1 MRKRILIFIVI
12 LIPFLTNAQELFR
25 SGRFL
30 HHSTG
35 GRIWGPNGSQTSIPL
50 QMGIYNS
57 SHGYT
62 GPNAVTMNRQWYPG
76 GDNEW
81 EYWHRIFDNEAPE
94 DITPILNSNKIV
106 VIKSCYPSSEMVGW
120 GQPSDTLTPTLKTN
134 YNYKWHWRS
143 IVNVMSQRPQNFFVI
158 WTNAPHVAGNTNS
171 NAAGLAKQFCEWAK
185 DTLAVGLDPV
195 IGSFPPNIYVFDYF
209 SKLTDENG
217 FQMLQYAVSNTDSH
231 PNALATELVA
241 PQFVTEIFDA
251 AIAYEQSIA
260 ILTVS
265 PQNQNVPAAAG
276 STTFNVTTTLSWTAQ
291 SNTGWC
297 TVTPSGNGNGT
308 LTASFSENTSTTSRT
323 ATITISA
330 SGAPDQS
337 VSVIQAGA
345 AATLSVSPQ
354 SQNVGAAQGS
364 ANFSVVS
371 NTSWTAQSNTGWCT
385 VTPSGSGNGTL
396 TASFS
401 ENTSTTSRTATITIS
416 ASGAPDQSVSVIQA
430 GAAATLS
437 VSPQSQNVG
446 AAQGSANFSVVSNT
460 SWTAQSNT
468 GWCTV
473 TPSGNGNGTLTAS
486 FSENTT
492 TTSRTATI
500 TISASGA
507 PDQTVSVI
515 QAGAAATLSVSP
527 QSQNVGA
534 AQGNANFSIVSNTSW
549 TAQSNTGW
557 CTVTP
562 SGNGNGT
569 LTASF
574 SENTSTTSRTA
585 TITISAT
592 GAPDQTVSVIQAGA
606 AATLSVS
613 PQSQNVGAAQGSAN
627 FSVVSNTSWTA
638 QSNTGWC
645 TVTPSGNGNGTLTA
659 SFSEN
664 TTTTSRTATITISA
678 SGAPDQTV
686 SVIQAGAAATLSVSP
701 QSQNVGAAQGN
712 ANFSIV
718 SNTSW
723 TAQSNAGW
731 CTVTPSG
738 NGNGTLTA
746 SFSENTS
753 TTSRT
758 ATITISAT
766 GAPDQTVSVIQ
777 AGAAATLSVSPQSQN
792 VGAAQ
797 GSVNFSVVSNT
808 SWTAQ
813 SNAGWCTVTPS
824 GSGNGTLTASFS
836 ENTTTT
842 SRTATITISATGA
855 PDQTV
860 SVIQAGAA
868 ATLSVSPASQTVNSP
883 AGSTGFN
890 VVSNSQWNAV
900 SDSEWCTVTSAG
912 SGNGTLTADYDE
924 NTGTATRTAIITIS
938 ATGAGNQTVNLVQ
951 FGSDAALAVSPEYQN
966 VECEAGET
974 FFEIIS
980 NTSWTATSNELWC
993 TVTPYGNGNFE
1004 ITATYEANEEVYPR
1018 SANITISAAGVSD
1031 HIVTVIQSGIEATLS
1046 VSPTSQTVPS
1056 TEGEAVFSL
1065 LSNSMWNVSSDVE
1078 WCIPISD
1085 SGSGNGE
1092 IVTYYEPNETEYY
1105 RTAILTISAFGTDD
1119 VFVSLVQEGLLTGID
1134 PKQQNKSFKI
1144 FPNPTTGQFMVE
1156 VPDQLSGET
1165 EIEVLDAQGKKTA
1178 FILRNKTLSTFN
1190 IDLSAASP
1198 GIYFVLLRNGS
1209 VELKQKLVLRR

>member
-1 MRKRILIFIVI
+1 MRKNILFFLII
-12 LIPFLTNAQELFR
+12 LTPFLTSAQELFR

-35 GRIWGPNGSQTSIPL
+35 QNIWGPNGSQTSIPL
-50 QMGIYNS
+50 QMEIYNT

-62 GPNAVTMNRQWYPG
+62 GTNAVTMSKWWWPSG

-81 EYWHRIFDNEAPE
+81 EYWHRIFDDEVPGVS
-94 DITPILNSNKIV
+94 ITPILNSNKIV

-134 YNYKWHWRS
+134 YNHKWHWRS
-143 IVNVMSQRPQNFFVI
+143 IVNVMAQRPQNFFVI
-158 WTNAPHVAGNTNS
+158 WTNAPHVAGNTNA

-195 IGSFPPNIYVFDYF
+195 MGSFPPNIYVFDYF

-251 AIAYEQSIA
+251 AIAYEQGGA
-260 ILTVS
+260 ILSVS
-265 PQNQNVPAAAG
+265 PQNQNVTAAAG
-276 STTFNVTTTLSWTAQ
+276 STNFNVATTLA
-291 SNTGWC
+291 
-297 TVTPSGNGNGT
+297 
-308 LTASFSENTSTTSRT
+308 
-323 ATITISA
+323 
-330 SGAPDQS
+330 
-337 VSVIQAGA
+337 
-345 AATLSVSPQ
+345 
-354 SQNVGAAQGS
+354 
-364 ANFSVVS
+364 
-371 NTSWTAQSNTGWCT
+371 WTAQSNTGWCT
-385 VTPSGSGNGTL
+385 VTPSGS
-396 TASFS
+396 
-401 ENTSTTSRTATITIS
+401 
-416 ASGAPDQSVSVIQA
+416 
-430 GAAATLS
+430 
-437 VSPQSQNVG
+437 
-446 AAQGSANFSVVSNT
+446 
-460 SWTAQSNT
+460 
-468 GWCTV
+468 
-473 TPSGNGNGTLTAS
+473 GNGTLTAS

-534 AQGNANFSIVSNTSW
+534 ALGSVNFSVASNTSW

-562 SGNGNGT
+562 SGSGNGT

-574 SENTSTTSRTA
+574 SENTSTT
-585 TITISAT
+585 
-592 GAPDQTVSVIQAGA
+592 P
-606 AATLSVS
+606 
-613 PQSQNVGAAQGSAN
+613 
-627 FSVVSNTSWTA
+627 
-638 QSNTGWC
+638 
-645 TVTPSGNGNGTLTA
+645 
-659 SFSEN
+659 
-664 TTTTSRTATITISA
+664 RTATITISA

-701 QSQNVGAAQGN
+701 QSQNVGAAQGS
-712 ANFSIV
+712 ANFSV
-718 SNTSW
+718 ASNTDW
-723 TAQSNAGW
+723 TAQSNA
-731 CTVTPSG
+731 
-738 NGNGTLTA
+738 
-746 SFSENTS
+746 
-753 TTSRT
+753 
-758 ATITISAT
+758 
-766 GAPDQTVSVIQ
+766 D
-777 AGAAATLSVSPQSQN
+777 
-792 VGAAQ
+792 
-797 GSVNFSVVSNT
+797 
-808 SWTAQ
+808 
-813 SNAGWCTVTPS
+813 WCTVTPS
-824 GSGNGTLTASFS
+824 GSGNGTLTASFF

-855 PDQTV
+855 PDQSV

-900 SDSEWCTVTSAG
+900 SDSDWCTVTSAG
-912 SGNGTLTADYDE
+912 SGNGNLSADYDE
-924 NTGTATRTAIITIS
+924 NTGTASRTAIITIS
-938 ATGAGNQTVNLVQ
+938 ATGTGNQTVNLVQ
-951 FGSDAALAVSPEYQN
+951 FGSDAALAVSPDYQN
-966 VECEAGET
+966 VGYEAGET
-974 FFEIIS
+974 FFDIIS

-993 TVTPYGNGNFE
+993 TVTPHGNGNFE

-1031 HIVTVIQSGIEATLS
+1031 HVVTVIQSGIEATLS

-1056 TEGEAVFSL
+1056 SEGEAVFSL

-1078 WCIPISD
+1078 WCLPISD

-1156 VPDQLSGET
+1156 VPEHLSGET

>member
-1 MRKRILIFIVI
+1 MRKNILFFLVI
-12 LIPFLTNAQELFR
+12 LTPFLTSAQELFR

-35 GRIWGPNGSQTSIPL
+35 QNIWGPNGSQTSIPL
-50 QMGIYNS
+50 QMEIYNT

-62 GPNAVTMNRQWYPG
+62 GTNAVTMSKWWWPSG

-81 EYWHRIFDNEAPE
+81 EYWHRIFDDEVPGVS
-94 DITPILNSNKIV
+94 ITPILNSNKIV

-134 YNYKWHWRS
+134 YNHKWHWRS
-143 IVNVMSQRPQNFFVI
+143 IVNVMAQRPQNFFVI
-158 WTNAPHVAGNTNS
+158 WTNAPHVAGNTNA

-195 IGSFPPNIYVFDYF
+195 MGSFPPNIYVFDYF

-251 AIAYEQSIA
+251 AIAYEQVGA
-260 ILTVS
+260 ILSVS
-265 PQNQNVPAAAG
+265 PQNQNVTAAAG
-276 STTFNVTTTLSWTAQ
+276 STNFNVATTLAWTAQ
-291 SNTGWC
+291 SN
-297 TVTPSGNGNGT
+297 
-308 LTASFSENTSTTSRT
+308 A
-323 ATITISA
+323 
-330 SGAPDQS
+330 
-337 VSVIQAGA
+337 
-345 AATLSVSPQ
+345 
-354 SQNVGAAQGS
+354 
-364 ANFSVVS
+364 
-371 NTSWTAQSNTGWCT
+371 GWCT

-401 ENTSTTSRTATITIS
+401 ENTSI
-416 ASGAPDQSVSVIQA
+416 
-430 GAAATLS
+430 
-437 VSPQSQNVG
+437 
-446 AAQGSANFSVVSNT
+446 
-460 SWTAQSNT
+460 
-468 GWCTV
+468 
-473 TPSGNGNGTLTAS
+473 
-486 FSENTT
+486 
-492 TTSRTATI
+492 TSRTATI

-534 AQGNANFSIVSNTSW
+534 ALGSVNFSVASNTSW

-562 SGNGNGT
+562 SGSGNGT

-574 SENTSTTSRTA
+574 SENTSTT
-585 TITISAT
+585 
-592 GAPDQTVSVIQAGA
+592 P
-606 AATLSVS
+606 
-613 PQSQNVGAAQGSAN
+613 
-627 FSVVSNTSWTA
+627 
-638 QSNTGWC
+638 
-645 TVTPSGNGNGTLTA
+645 
-659 SFSEN
+659 
-664 TTTTSRTATITISA
+664 RTATITISA
-678 SGAPDQTV
+678 SGAPDQTA

-746 SFSENTS
+746 SFSENTT

-766 GAPDQTVSVIQ
+766 GAPDQTASVIQ
-777 AGAAATLSVSPQSQN
+777 EGSAATLSVSPQSQN

-797 GSVNFSVVSNT
+797 GSANFSVASNT
-808 SWTAQ
+808 DWTAQ
-813 SNAGWCTVTPS
+813 SNADWCTVTPS
-824 GSGNGTLTASFS
+824 GSGNGTLTASFF

-855 PDQTV
+855 PDQSV

-912 SGNGTLTADYDE
+912 SGNGNLSADYDE
-924 NTGTATRTAIITIS
+924 NTGTASRTAIITIS
-938 ATGAGNQTVNLVQ
+938 ATGTGNQTVNLVQ
-951 FGSDAALAVSPEYQN
+951 FGSDAALAVSPDYQN
-966 VECEAGET
+966 VGYEAGET
-974 FFEIIS
+974 FFDIIS

-1031 HIVTVIQSGIEATLS
+1031 HVVTVIQSGIEATLS

-1056 TEGEAVFSL
+1056 SEGEAVFSL

-1078 WCIPISD
+1078 WCLPISD

-1156 VPDQLSGET
+1156 VPEHLSGET